1 MKIRKRL
8 IIMISLFASLL
19 FTRSVSASISL
30 SISPVSGS
38 NSLRFGRLVASEENN
53 IEVRIRINSTDSEQY
68 QVYQRMI
75 EPLTNERG
83 QMASVETIKSYSIMG
98 SNSSGALYLDT
109 MDSISSAQQLIYSS
123 STTGA
128 SDSFTVVYVADGS
141 KLGSAGNY
149 FGKMA
154 FTVRSTGGSSQEVAY
169 LNVFID
175 SFGEVKASIEESN
188 GRDYIRLESGDEL
201 NKEKYLKVS
210 FSGNPGAPI
219 RIYQE
224 VYVFPQNELFDEING
239 DIVQF
244 FSSGEPKGEIENQVP
259 TDIDRK
265 KTLVYSSK
273 EAEDSFFVN
282 FFIDEAKVD
291 MQKAGNYKGKIQYT
305 VESESIAKEFSFD
318 IEIEI
323 KPVFN
328 MEVTLPPGGMSFEKI
343 LPMSPPKVNEV
354 EVSVRSNLGKPY
366 VVVQDVLS
374 PLTNTKGDVFDGKNF
389 AIKVELQEKQKGKV
403 VYDDFQPIP
412 VEANPIFFSD
422 NKGSSSKIKVYYRLR
437 PYENMSAGGY
447 STNIVYSL
455 GEI

>member
-1 MKIRKRL
+1 MRRRSIV
-8 IIMISLFASLL
+8 IVLFFTILF
-19 FTRSVSASISL
+19 FTRSVSAAVSL

-38 NSLRFGRLVASEENN
+38 NSLRFGRLLASEENN
-53 IEVRIRINSTDSEQY
+53 IEVRIRITSTDNEQY
-68 QVYQRMI
+68 QVYQRMN

-83 QMASVETIKSYSIMG
+83 QMASAETLKSYSLMG
-98 SNSSGALYLDT
+98 SNSSGALYLEN
-109 MDSISSAQQLIYSS
+109 MDSVSSAQQLIYSS
-123 STTGA
+123 STSGA

-141 KLGSAGNY
+141 KLGSSGNY
-149 FGKMA
+149 FGKIA
-154 FTVRSTGGSSQEVAY
+154 FSVRSAGGGSQENAY

-188 GRDYIRLESGDEL
+188 GRSYIQLESGDEL

-224 VYVFPQNELFDEING
+224 TVLFPSDELFNDINS
-239 DIVQF
+239 DVVKY
-244 FSSGEPKGEIENQVP
+244 FSSGEPKGDLAQQIP

-265 KTLVYSSK
+265 KTLIYSSK

-282 FFIDEAKVD
+282 FLIDETNID
-291 MQKAGNYKGKIQYT
+291 EQKAGVYKGKIQYS
-305 VESESIAKEFSFD
+305 VESESISREFSFD
-318 IEIEI
+318 IEVEI

-328 MEVTLPPGGMSFEKI
+328 IKVTLPPGGLNFEKI
-343 LPMSPPKVNEV
+343 LPMSPPQVNEV

-366 VVVQDVLS
+366 VLVQDVIS
-374 PLTNTKGDVFDGKNF
+374 PFTNTKGDVIDGKNF
-389 AIKVELQEKQKGKV
+389 TIKVELEKKQKGKV
-403 VYDDFQPIP
+403 VYDVFKPVP
-412 VEANPIFFSD
+412 VEASPIFFSD
-422 NKGSSSKIKVYYRLR
+422 NKGSSSRFKVYYRLS
-437 PYENMSAGGY
+437 PFEGMTAGGY